1 MRSLS
6 NNKRLL
12 ILVKNDNFSPSDRKT
27 LIDNL
32 RQRFSNFF
40 RINDLRIAS
49 EHIEVD
55 IICDDI
61 MKAKKIEMFNPIL
74 LIRDLS
80 SCDENTDVFQKA
92 KELFNSERF
101 WEFHELLEGVWR
113 QKSGN
118 EKRLL
123 HGLILIAASLVHM
136 QRNNTLISI
145 RIMSRALNE
154 LKPFNGS
161 YNGIDISSIK
171 SKITLMLQENKIQ
184 LFKI

>member
-1 MRSLS
+1 MPS
-6 NNKRLL
+6 NKRLL
-12 ILVKNDNFSPSDRKT
+12 ILVKNDNFSPSDRKV

-32 RQRFSNFF
+32 RQEFSNFF

-49 EHIEVD
+49 KHVEID

-61 MKAKKIEMFNPIL
+61 MKAKKIEKFNPIL

-80 SCDENTDVFQKA
+80 SYDEVTDVFQKA
-92 KELFNSERF
+92 RELFNSERF
-101 WEFHELLEGVWR
+101 WEFHELLEEVWR
-113 QKSGN
+113 KKNGD

-136 QRNNTLISI
+136 QRNNTLVSI
-145 RIMSRALNE
+145 RIMRRALDE
-154 LKPFNGS
+154 LKPFDIS
-161 YNGIDISSIK
+161 YNGIDISSVK